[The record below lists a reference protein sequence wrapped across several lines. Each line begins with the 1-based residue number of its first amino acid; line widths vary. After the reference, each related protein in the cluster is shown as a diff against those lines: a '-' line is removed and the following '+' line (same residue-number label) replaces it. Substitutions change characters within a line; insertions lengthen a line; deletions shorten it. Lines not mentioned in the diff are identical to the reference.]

1 MVTAVEVATLKLE
14 TVKLAAV
21 VPWATVTAAGTLA
34 AEALLLTSE
43 TLAPPEGAEAESVTF
58 PVREVP
64 PTTLDV
70 LSDSEASVDG
80 AGTGL
85 DAGPTASD
93 AESFA
98 FKDSD
103 PALMVTACELET
115 V

>member
-14 TVKLAAV
+14 TVKLASV

-43 TLAPPEGAEAESVTF
+43 TLAPPEGAEAESLTF

-70 LSDSEASVDG
+70 LSESEDSADG
-80 AGTGL
+80 AGTEL
-85 DAGPTASD
+85 DAGPTTND

-103 PALMVTACELET
+103 QARILTVCELET